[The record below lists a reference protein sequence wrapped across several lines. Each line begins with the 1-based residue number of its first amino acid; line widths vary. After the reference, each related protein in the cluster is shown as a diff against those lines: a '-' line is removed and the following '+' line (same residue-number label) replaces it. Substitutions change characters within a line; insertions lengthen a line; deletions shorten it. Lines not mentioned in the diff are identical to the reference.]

1 MTNIKIRK
9 IKASEMQKAYEL
21 VRELAIY
28 EKAEESL
35 TIGLE
40 EYNKQFEKQLF
51 DILVAEHNSTIIGMA
66 LYYPTFSTWKG
77 KMMYLED
84 FVVQEDFRKSG
95 VGQLLFDAFL
105 EEAKTQDCK
114 LVKWQVLDWNE
125 PAINFYKK
133 NNATIEDEWLSCKI
147 FL

>member
-1 MTNIKIRK
+1 MTNLKIRK

-40 EYNKQFEKQLF
+40 EYNQQFEEQLF

-84 FVVQEDFRKSG
+84 FVVQEAFRKSG

-133 NNATIEDEWLSCKI
+133 NDATIEDEWLSCKI

>member
-9 IKASEMQKAYEL
+9 IEASEMRKAYEL

-40 EYNKQFEKQLF
+40 EYNKQFEEQLF
-51 DILVAEHNSTIIGMA
+51 DILVAEHNSSIIGMA

-84 FVVQEDFRKSG
+84 FVVQEAFRKSG

>member
-9 IKASEMQKAYEL
+9 IKVSEMQKAYEL

-40 EYNKQFEKQLF
+40 EYNKQFEEQLF

-84 FVVQEDFRKSG
+84 FVVQEAFRKSG

-133 NNATIEDEWLSCKI
+133 NNANIEDEWLSCKI

>member
-1 MTNIKIRK
+1 
-9 IKASEMQKAYEL
+9 
-21 VRELAIY
+21 
-28 EKAEESL
+28 L

-40 EYNKQFEKQLF
+40 EYNKQFEEQLF

-84 FVVQEDFRKSG
+84 FVVQEAFRKSG

>member
-66 LYYPTFSTWKG
+66 LYYTTFSTWKG

>member
-9 IKASEMQKAYEL
+9 IKVSEMQKAYEL

-40 EYNKQFEKQLF
+40 EYNKQFEEQLF

-84 FVVQEDFRKSG
+84 FVVQEAFRKSG

>member
-9 IKASEMQKAYEL
+9 IKASEMRKAYEL

-40 EYNKQFEKQLF
+40 EYNKQFEEQLF
-51 DILVAEHNSTIIGMA
+51 DILVAEHNSSIIGMA

-84 FVVQEDFRKSG
+84 FVVQEAFRKSG

>member
-9 IKASEMQKAYEL
+9 IKVSEMQKAYEL
-21 VRELAIY
+21 VRELAVY
-28 EKAEESL
+28 EKSEESL

-40 EYNKQFEKQLF
+40 EYNKQFEEQLF

-84 FVVQEDFRKSG
+84 FVVQEAFRKSG

-133 NNATIEDEWLSCKI
+133 NNANIEDEWLSCKI

>member
-1 MTNIKIRK
+1 MTDIKIRK
-9 IKASEMQKAYEL
+9 IKVSEMQKAYEL

-28 EKAEESL
+28 EKAAESF

-40 EYNKQFEKQLF
+40 EYNKQFEDKLF
-51 DILVAEHNSTIIGMA
+51 DVLVAEHNSAIIGMA

-84 FVVQEDFRKSG
+84 FVVQEAFRKSG
-95 VGQLLFDAFL
+95 VGQLLFDAFIQ
-105 EEAKTQDCK
+105 EAKTEDCK

>member
-9 IKASEMQKAYEL
+9 IKVSEMQKAYEL

-40 EYNKQFEKQLF
+40 EYNKQFEEQLF
-51 DILVAEHNSTIIGMA
+51 DKLVAEHNSTIIGMA

-84 FVVQEDFRKSG
+84 FVVQEAFRKSG

>member
-40 EYNKQFEKQLF
+40 EYNKQYEEQLF

-84 FVVQEDFRKSG
+84 FVVQEAFRKSG

-114 LVKWQVLDWNE
+114 LVKWQVLDWND

>member
-1 MTNIKIRK
+1 MTNLKIRK

-40 EYNKQFEKQLF
+40 EYNQQFEEQLF

-84 FVVQEDFRKSG
+84 FVVQEAFRKSG

-133 NNATIEDEWLSCKI
+133 NDAIIEDEWLSCKI

>member
-9 IKASEMQKAYEL
+9 IKVSEMQKAYEL
-21 VRELAIY
+21 VRELAVY
-28 EKAEESL
+28 EKSEESL

-40 EYNKQFEKQLF
+40 EYNKQFEEQLF

-84 FVVQEDFRKSG
+84 FVVQEAFRKSG

>member
-9 IKASEMQKAYEL
+9 IKASEMQKAYKL